1 MVIDSDAGEIMAT
14 VVKVKGSKA
23 VIKAESL
30 GFEKGDDVSLS
41 SGGSSSMSG
50 GSGLSDM
57 ELTGSL
63 GMNFGL
69 EGTTPFVIAGD
80 FKTKMGF
87 APNILFR
94 GGLSFWSS
102 ETDVLFVK
110 VNFTSILVH
119 FGAEYLINMDKIR
132 FGLGGTLGY
141 ELLTVTTET
150 GSIFGLPGTS
160 TEEDGSGIMLSPLA
174 TASYQINDKFAVG
187 AEFRF
192 GLRFA
197 RDEGFDEDSDIS
209 VLASFTYFL

>member
-1 MVIDSDAGEIMAT
+1 MKLLLILCAVLFSFNAFSASIYKTKGLKALVNGGDFETGDEVVIDSDAGEIMAT

-119 FGAEYLINMDKIR
+119 FGAEYLIC
-132 FGLGGTLGY
+132 
-141 ELLTVTTET
+141 LLY
-150 GSIFGLPGTS
+150 TS
-160 TEEDGSGIMLSPLA
+160 PSP
-174 TASYQINDKFAVG
+174 
-187 AEFRF
+187 
-192 GLRFA
+192 
-197 RDEGFDEDSDIS
+197 RDS
-209 VLASFTYFL
+209 